1 MKVFLFFVFIFLF
14 QELLAEGRLYD
25 QLNQYFVN
33 CRLTK
38 EARVEPF
45 FGEDAVKCFYT
56 CTDKVETVI
65 TSHSNYTCYKEIV
78 EPRGESRDWRDR
90 KN

>member
-1 MKVFLFFVFIFLF
+1 MVYCLLSNRKLDLFFVFIFLF

-38 EARVEPF
+38 EARVGP
-45 FGEDAVKCFYT
+45 
-56 CTDKVETVI
+56 VI
-65 TSHSNYTCYKEIV
+65 VTGKQKDEYK
-78 EPRGESRDWRDR
+78 
-90 KN
+90 KKKYFHT